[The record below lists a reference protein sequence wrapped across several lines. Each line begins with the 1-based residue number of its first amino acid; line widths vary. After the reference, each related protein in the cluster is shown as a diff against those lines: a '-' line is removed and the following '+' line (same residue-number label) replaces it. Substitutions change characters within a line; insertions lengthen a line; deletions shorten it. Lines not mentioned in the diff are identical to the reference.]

1 MTAETENIIRIV
13 IAEDQSLLRGAI
25 ATLLSLENDIEVL
38 AQASDGVQALELV
51 NKLEP
56 DVLLTDIE
64 MPHASGIDVATKLKQ
79 SGSKTKV
86 MIVTTFA
93 RPGYLERARSAG
105 VMGYVLKDAPSE
117 SLAQSLRKVARG
129 QLVIEQGLAESA
141 WASPDPL
148 SDRERD
154 ILRLAE
160 KGQTN
165 KEIAD
170 ALHLSAGTVRNYL
183 ADATQKLGANN
194 RIEASRIAR
203 ENGWL

>member
-1 MTAETENIIRIV
+1 MIRII
-13 IAEDQSLLRGAI
+13 IAEDQSLLRGAL
-25 ATLLSLENDIEVL
+25 ASLLSLEDDIEVV
-38 AQASDGVQALELV
+38 AQASDGTEALALV
-51 NKLEP
+51 EQHAP

-64 MPHASGIDVATKLKQ
+64 MPRASGIDVARKLKELR
-79 SGSKTKV
+79 SPTKV

-105 VMGYVLKDAPSE
+105 VLGYVLKDAPSE
-117 SLAQSLRKVARG
+117 SLADSLRKVANG
-129 QLVIEQGLAESA
+129 QLVIEHGLAEAA

-160 KGQTN
+160 QGKTN
-165 KEIAD
+165 KKIAQE
-170 ALHLSAGTVRNYL
+170 LYLSAGTVRNYL
-183 ADATQKLGANN
+183 AEATQKLGASN
-194 RIEASRIAR
+194 RIEAARIAR

>member
-1 MTAETENIIRIV
+1 MIKVV

-25 ATLLSLENDIEVL
+25 ATLLSLEEDITVL
-38 AQASDGVQALELV
+38 AQASDGFGAIEMVEQHS
-51 NKLEP
+51 P

-64 MPHASGIDVATKLKQ
+64 MPGASGIEVALKLKNK
-79 SGSKTKV
+79 SSNTKV

-93 RPGYLERARSAG
+93 RPGYLERARAAG
-105 VMGYVLKDAPSE
+105 VRGYVLKDAPSE
-117 SLAQSLRKVARG
+117 TLAQSLRKVAAG
-129 QLVIEQGLAESA
+129 QLVIEQGLAEAA

-148 SDRERD
+148 NDRERA

-160 KGQTN
+160 EGKTN
-165 KEIAD
+165 KEIATS
-170 ALHLSAGTVRNYL
+170 LHLSAGTVRNYL
-183 ADATQKLGANN
+183 AEATQKLGASN

>member
-1 MTAETENIIRIV
+1 MIKVV

-25 ATLLSLENDIEVL
+25 ATLLSLEEDITVL
-38 AQASDGVQALELV
+38 AQASDGLGAIEMVD
-51 NKLEP
+51 KHCP

-64 MPHASGIDVATKLKQ
+64 MPGASGIEVALKLKNK
-79 SGSKTKV
+79 GSNTKV

-93 RPGYLERARSAG
+93 RPGYLERARAAG
-105 VMGYVLKDAPSE
+105 VRGYVLKDAPSE
-117 SLAQSLRKVARG
+117 TLAQSLRKVAAG
-129 QLVIEQGLAESA
+129 QLVVEQGLAEAA

-148 SDRERD
+148 NDRERA

-160 KGQTN
+160 EGKTN
-165 KEIAD
+165 KEIATS
-170 ALHLSAGTVRNYL
+170 LHLSAGTVRNYL
-183 ADATQKLGANN
+183 AEATQKLGASN

>member
-1 MTAETENIIRIV
+1 MIRIV
-13 IAEDQSLLRGAI
+13 IAEDQSLLRGAL
-25 ATLLSLENDIEVL
+25 ASLLSIEDDIEVVS
-38 AQASDGVQALELV
+38 QAADGAEALEMV
-51 NKLEP
+51 KRHTP

-64 MPHASGIDVATKLKQ
+64 MPKASGIEVAGQLRD
-79 SGSKTKV
+79 SGSSTKV

-105 VMGYVLKDAPSE
+105 VLGYVLKDAPSE
-117 SLAQSLRKVARG
+117 SLANSLRKVAKG
-129 QLVIEQGLAESA
+129 ELVIEQGLAEAA

-148 SDRERD
+148 NDRERQ

-160 KGQTN
+160 HGKTN
-165 KEIAD
+165 KEIGRE
-170 ALHLSAGTVRNYL
+170 LHLSAGTIRNYL

-203 ENGWL
+203 KNGWL